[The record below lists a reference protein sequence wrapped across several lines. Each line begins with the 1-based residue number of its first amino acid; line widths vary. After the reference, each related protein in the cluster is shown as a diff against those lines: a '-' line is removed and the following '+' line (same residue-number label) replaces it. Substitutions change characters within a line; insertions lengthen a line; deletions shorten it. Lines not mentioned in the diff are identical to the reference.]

1 MNLQELG
8 IVFLGCLSVCAY
20 AYVNKDNLEEEFK
33 ELEKSYSNFDS
44 KTFMK
49 KVENFKF

>member
-20 AYVNKDNLEEEFK
+20 AYVNKDNLEEEFN
-33 ELEKSYSNFDS
+33 ELEKSYSNFDG
-44 KTFMK
+44 KEFMK

>member
-8 IVFLGCLSVCAY
+8 IVFLGCLSVCAC
-20 AYVNKDNLEEEFK
+20 AYVNKDNLEDFD

-44 KTFMK
+44 QSFMK